1 MSARAHIVMLAVV
14 VAMVGRPARQAH
26 GENFFK
32 RKAQGAVKAISEV
45 FAPGVSTL
53 VDAASTPILHNVEG
67 TGRRLLYDFEGV
79 AARRLDQ
86 AGTLVDKAVDNA
98 FDETGK
104 LVSRVDASLEAR
116 ILQVTTSANSVVDN
130 VGAEARATIRTADQM
145 IASNIARV
153 QKAALA
159 VLDRVDV
166 LAAQRLAQI
175 DEILR
180 LRLGDVGQMIQGTLT
195 QVDEIAKARLEQV
208 DEIAGRRLGNVDV
221 IATKQGLSLEAML
234 IRLATLLGAFTFFAF
249 LMWSAWNSF
258 VVNSNLIARLREGG
272 TTPAEKHT
280 MVRKIGLWTLQT
292 LFAAACF
299 GAVIV
304 VAGYLPRD
312 AQQRSTAQV
321 AEHAH
326 ALTNAVNA
334 YDFAA
339 VRYHHSQLEI
349 LRPGDPTFRGLAIK
363 AALLR
368 DLFERPAR
376 LHTAEGLRG
385 LERQLDAARD
395 LIPHDPDL
403 LVIEGYV
410 IWRVGAS
417 RVDELDAADL
427 CAQALALRPRGDW
440 TMRFLPGRFLLR
452 PLAENYV
459 RQFLHDPFVADS
471 IEETAQLDRI
481 KAARIP
487 PASHLRELE
496 QIFAYNA
503 LVARLDEDLTP
514 AYLEM
519 LEAHVHY
526 AAAATAKPY
535 VVSTATATRK
545 ARSDAAQ
552 KVVAAWLAFDHAL
565 AESDALAGD
574 PAALNAFTLDDAVL
588 SQALFFYAE
597 AHDDRGQEIPLDP
610 KNPPPVRLP
619 VFFDGYAAPAAKKP
633 GAGFAPT
640 AAPRPAD
647 QQALRL
653 RVAAAPIRIRWARR
667 LEPLLGK
674 TTQDVLA
681 KEEAERFRA
690 LEQRL
695 HDLTT
700 SYVEVRKAAAGTVDL
715 TSEAAKQR
723 LATHAAT
730 AARAAA
736 DMGLWRLDD
745 PSAPIGQR
753 ERKPFATTILDAA
766 VTAGA
771 TIDARTQAAVVEAQ
785 RKRRLRFL

>member
-1 MSARAHIVMLAVV
+1 MRAITQVVLA
-14 VAMVGRPARQAH
+14 
-26 GENFFK
+26 
-32 RKAQGAVKAISEV
+32 
-45 FAPGVSTL
+45 GV
-53 VDAASTPILHNVEG
+53 
-67 TGRRLLYDFEGV
+67 GV
-79 AARRLDQ
+79 AAGLASACGGPCQQVEAARLQ
-86 AGTLVDKAVDNA
+86 LTQRPAVA
-98 FDETGK
+98 AVEPHA
-104 LVSRVDASLEAR
+104 RVR
-116 ILQVTTSANSVVDN
+116 VPFQVANRAI
-130 VGAEARATIRTADQM
+130 AEA
-145 IASNIARV
+145 
-153 QKAALA
+153 LA
-159 VLDRVDV
+159 EPPEVPVSL
-166 LAAQRLAQI
+166 
-175 DEILR
+175 
-180 LRLGDVGQMIQGTLT
+180 
-195 QVDEIAKARLEQV
+195 
-208 DEIAGRRLGNVDV
+208 RRLGPLRRLVGELHAV
-221 IATKQGLSLEAML
+221 PRSVTLSPAGPGKL
-234 IRLATLLGAFTFFAF
+234 RVAFT
-249 LMWSAWNSF
+249 
-258 VVNSNLIARLREGG
+258 VE
-272 TTPAEKHT
+272 
-280 MVRKIGLWTLQT
+280 
-292 LFAAACF
+292 
-299 GAVIV
+299 
-304 VAGYLPRD
+304 
-312 AQQRSTAQV
+312 
-321 AEHAH
+321 
-326 ALTNAVNA
+326 
-334 YDFAA
+334 
-339 VRYHHSQLEI
+339 
-349 LRPGDPTFRGLAIK
+349 
-363 AALLR
+363 LR
-368 DLFERPAR
+368 DQRGELVTFDGHAEVEPV
-376 LHTAEGLRG
+376 LQHTDT
-385 LERQLDAARD
+385 DAV
-395 LIPHDPDL
+395 L
-403 LVIEGYV
+403 
-410 IWRVGAS
+410 
-417 RVDELDAADL
+417 
-427 CAQALALRPRGDW
+427 
-440 TMRFLPGRFLLR
+440 
-452 PLAENYV
+452 
-459 RQFLHDPFVADS
+459 S
-471 IEETAQLDRI
+471 IGIDRI